1 MTRELQSWLM
11 LLALLVY
18 QISNQQIPAA
28 LQLFAQKFPVL
39 VGQLYGFVVCLCVL

>member
-11 LLALLVY
+11 LLALLLY

-28 LQLFAQKFPVL
+28 LQLFAQEFPVL
-39 VGQLYGFVVCLCVL
+39 VGQLYGFVVGLCVL

>member
-11 LLALLVY
+11 LMAILLY

-28 LQLFAQKFPVL
+28 LQLFP
-39 VGQLYGFVVCLCVL
+39 